1 MAAFC
6 RSVGFHTRAEL
17 SCDQPTDACGYIAA
31 DAVVCLRDAALA
43 EAEGWLTAALPE
55 YASLAAVRRGE
66 AALRRD
72 AAERVLEVVDV
83 NALVRHYSHLEANLQ
98 AHEAWWGGA
107 VSLDKLLDAGL
118 AEFLDSLARGQQA
131 QHRHRWRTWVV
142 NTQ

>member
-1 MAAFC
+1 MGVRIVDHASSSSTSVSSRVAAIC

-72 AAERVLEVVDV
+72 AAERVLEV
-83 NALVRHYSHLEANLQ
+83 A
-98 AHEAWWGGA
+98 
-107 VSLDKLLDAGL
+107 
-118 AEFLDSLARGQQA
+118 
-131 QHRHRWRTWVV
+131 
-142 NTQ
+142 